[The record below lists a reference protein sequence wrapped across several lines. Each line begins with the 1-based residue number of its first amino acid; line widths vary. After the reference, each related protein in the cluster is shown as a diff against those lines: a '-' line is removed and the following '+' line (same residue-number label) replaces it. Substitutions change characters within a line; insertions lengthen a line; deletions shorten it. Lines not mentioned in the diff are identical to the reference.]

1 MRPDVNVLEPPTAQ
15 DMTCPT
21 SVSRPRCRGPT
32 CGQWCTASPAGTLV
46 GVGSLRAGSG
56 VRRLPQGRWL
66 V

>member
-1 MRPDVNVLEPPTAQ
+1 MWTVVYG
-15 DMTCPT
+15 
-21 SVSRPRCRGPT
+21 VSRRDAGWCREPT

-46 GVGSLRAGSG
+46 GVGSLRADSG

>member
-1 MRPDVNVLEPPTAQ
+1 MRVVVYG
-15 DMTCPT
+15 
-21 SVSRPRCRGPT
+21 VSRRDAGRRDAGWCREPT

-46 GVGSLRAGSG
+46 GVGSLRVDSG